1 MCPGIVPRRA
11 PSHDETFRDARGLRS
26 ITAMIASP
34 RAASWRPAAPVQA
47 VTIRTSLP
55 SLLLMALVASSCQDK
70 GPAGAH
76 NMIEKLEFIIA
87 LARERHFGHA
97 AEACGVSQP
106 TLSAGLKQL
115 ADYCGLLLVQR
126 GSRFQGFTPEGE
138 RVLDWARR
146 IVGETRA
153 MHQEIDALKRG
164 LVGHIRIAA
173 VPTALAMVEM
183 LTTPYR
189 AKHPDVSFTI
199 WSRNSIEVLGLLENL
214 EIDAGLTY
222 LDNEPLGRVQTV
234 ALYSEEYRLLTY
246 SDAPLGNR
254 DSVTWAEVGKVP
266 LCLLTPDMQNRR
278 IIDGLLREAG
288 AESSPTPES
297 DSILVLFAHV
307 RTGRWAS
314 VMPAKLASVLGLTDT
329 VRAIPIVKPEVTHS
343 IGLVVPHRNP
353 LTPLI
358 NALVNEAKQLA
369 PILGSDS
376 PPKPR
381 RKRDMKIRSPDRT
394 L

>member
-1 MCPGIVPRRA
+1 
-11 PSHDETFRDARGLRS
+11 
-26 ITAMIASP
+26 
-34 RAASWRPAAPVQA
+34 
-47 VTIRTSLP
+47 
-55 SLLLMALVASSCQDK
+55 
-70 GPAGAH
+70 
-76 NMIEKLEFIIA
+76 MIEKLEFIIA

-106 TLSAGLKQL
+106 TLSAGIKQL
-115 ADYCGLLLVQR
+115 EDSFGVLLVQR

-146 IVGETRA
+146 IVGDTRA

-164 LVGHIRIAA
+164 LAGHIRIAA
-173 VPTALAMVEM
+173 IPTALAMVEL

-234 ALYSEEYRLLTY
+234 ALYSEEYRLLTS

-288 AESSPTPES
+288 AE
-297 DSILVLFAHV
+297 F
-307 RTGRWAS
+307 
-314 VMPAKLASVLGLTDT
+314 
-329 VRAIPIVKPEVTHS
+329 
-343 IGLVVPHRNP
+343 VPD
-353 LTPLI
+353 
-358 NALVNEAKQLA
+358 A
-369 PILGSDS
+369 
-376 PPKPR
+376 
-381 RKRDMKIRSPDRT
+381 
-394 L
+394 